1 MCLGAAAAAAA
12 AGGVWLWGVAGGDK
26 VSSVFCVRPSHGRRL
41 RPSVSAL
48 LELTVSAE
56 KVARLRYAK
65 DYLKYDLEDL
75 EEDVL
80 LKEAHIQQ
88 LQLGAGFRHSPAGL
102 IVQDQLAA
110 ARNQQGQNAAQA
122 QEVTRLQRQ
131 DADLHAEIANQA
143 GIVRQSQ
150 QNRVELM
157 QQLEAARAVAQV
169 SDAASHEA
177 VVHAERQRLATE
189 LASVVVRETVL
200 VQRQAVQ
207 ASAAAEEETRLVG
220 QAQALDAQR
229 AELQAQLA
237 QAKQEEETRQQEV
250 LQFKADMQ
258 QQQCN
263 LAERESRLVSQEDQH
278 AAVVSAKEDEM
289 HTRSADLDR
298 RETTLKHE
306 QDNLGT
312 GQAQLAEESQA
323 WIQDRASS
331 KAWVLK
337 HKGLLSKREGELN
350 RREEGIIAHKAEVD
364 EHKFQLDEVA
374 LIRRRDHE
382 KKEKDLTARQAALQ
396 HGEQQLHAAKPRL
409 AALEE
414 TLKVCSANQHLPSSV
429 SATFVPAVQLQ
440 DDCDAA
446 AEEYEVKSKAC
457 EAAAMNSK
465 KEVAAILKEKSA
477 LQQQLK
483 EERQAHAKACQQQQD
498 KHAFEVQDGQKRTT
512 SASPTASLTQLE
524 GPVPAAD
531 RGLTPPPPPGLARPS
546 STASPSSK
554 TIGSTEG
561 HASLS
566 SGMPTAHSQPGR
578 QLQGTR
584 GSGPALAPAAR
595 GGFGS
600 TLRPDLLRRLGNGDG
615 NSFGE
620 QASGSDRGQG
630 GDRQADTSRPGL
642 SNSLQTRTNTT
653 DSIPHG
659 HPGSELGGSNVGD
672 GRSSGVESAPASS
685 STRRRGPPAH
695 LVACLNRNP
704 FEDDHAQADRH
715 QIRSTAASQGSTGS
729 GVSNRGRGRHATS
742 GANHSHGRER
752 QPGGHH

>member
-1 MCLGAAAAAAA
+1 MLSPGSAA
-12 AGGVWLWGVAGGDK
+12 VPINNVDIYRQ
-26 VSSVFCVRPSHGRRL
+26 FL
-41 RPSVSAL
+41 REVHHDNFAS
-48 LELTVSAE
+48 ELTVSTNPQAFDYDVLGSSCSGRCSRRGLALGSGRRRQE

-88 LQLGAGFRHSPAGL
+88 L
-102 IVQDQLAA
+102 QDQLAA

-157 QQLEAARAVAQV
+157 QQLEAAR
-169 SDAASHEA
+169 
-177 VVHAERQRLATE
+177 AERQRLATE

-414 TLKVCSANQHLPSSV
+414 TLK
-429 SATFVPAVQLQ
+429 
-440 DDCDAA
+440 
-446 AEEYEVKSKAC
+446 EEYEVKSKAC

-742 GANHSHGRER
+742 GMPPAAMVAEHEHRNNRVAAQLIEQQQRPLGRSREAKIRGAGPCTTKSGGLQVVKAASHTG
-752 QPGGHH
+752 